1 MNKPSKIFLF
11 ACLFISILQL
21 SCDGNLQKGGSGK
34 FANISPGESL
44 YKQYCLSCH
53 KSNGSG
59 VPDLYPSLTG
69 EKVKG
74 DKATLI
80 EVVLLD
86 IEREALNKG
95 NYKQGMP
102 GQNFL
107 TSQEIA
113 LIINYIRKRFGHVDD
128 PVTAEEVTNVK
139 KEFK

>member
-1 MNKPSKIFLF
+1 MSKPSKLF
-11 ACLFISILQL
+11 FFTCLFLSILQF
-21 SCDGNLQKGGSGK
+21 SCNGILQKEKSDK

-59 VPDLYPSLTG
+59 VPDLYPSLKG

-74 DKATLI
+74 DKMILI
-80 EVVLLD
+80 KVVLLD

-113 LIINYIRKRFGHVDD
+113 LIINFIRKKFGQVDD
-128 PVTAEEVTNVK
+128 PVTADEVTTVK
-139 KEFK
+139 KEFR

>member
-1 MNKPSKIFLF
+1 M
-11 ACLFISILQL
+11 
-21 SCDGNLQKGGSGK
+21 QKEKSDK

-59 VPDLYPSLTG
+59 VPDLYPSLKG

-74 DKATLI
+74 DKMILI
-80 EVVLLD
+80 KVVLLD

-113 LIINYIRKRFGHVDD
+113 LIINFIRKKFGQVDD
-128 PVTAEEVTNVK
+128 PVTADEVTTVK
-139 KEFK
+139 KEFR

>member
-1 MNKPSKIFLF
+1 MSKPSLFLF
-11 ACLFISILQL
+11 ACLFLSILQF
-21 SCDGNLQKGGSGK
+21 SCDGNLQKGGSDK

-59 VPDLYPSLTG
+59 VPDLYPSLKG

-74 DKATLI
+74 DKMILI
-80 EVVLLD
+80 KVVLLD

-102 GQNFL
+102 GQDFL
-107 TSQEIA
+107 NSQEIA
-113 LIINYIRKRFGHVDD
+113 FIINYIRKRFGHVDD
-128 PVTAEEVTNVK
+128 PVTADEVANVK
-139 KEFK
+139 KEFR